1 MEFNRISFSS
11 YWTSDDCGE
20 HGESALTARLRVM
33 PDCFFVLLRHH
44 LRVDGVVVKQRDARF
59 FHRFGAGA
67 VLREQRLAEAPLPPL
82 PSRADAEAVVTGAA
96 SAAPAPADAAPP
108 APRRGPT
115 SEQAASEQLAAVTPT
130 LHVVE
135 ESAVGA

>member
-1 MEFNRISFSS
+1 
-11 YWTSDDCGE
+11 
-20 HGESALTARLRVM
+20 M

-115 SEQAASEQLAAVTPT
+115 SERAASEQLAAVEPT